1 MATSFPAAGDIS
13 ATGGAETNAVK
24 KVVLEQLMAAC
35 KGLVGAQDEG
45 ALTIAS
51 GSVTPDG
58 TTASWT
64 VDTEAAA
71 ATDTLAN
78 IIQTN
83 YEEGRLLLLRNADNA
98 RVVTIDHGAGGA
110 GQILLAGD
118 LDLELRDTE
127 EFVILRRDGTT
138 WVEVYRS
145 YRNRADRVI
154 TITEVAASPKV
165 LVPGDT
171 GSYLLSDTGAAA
183 RNYATLPAA
192 TAGLRFRFGCDS
204 AQGLRLTAAGTDR
217 IQRLTTTSGAGGYYE
232 TPAEDGFQGWISCWK
247 AGQWVIE
254 NEWGTGAG
262 AVT

>member
-1 MATSFPAAGDIS
+1 MGYEFPAAGDIS

-24 KVVLEQLMAAC
+24 KVVFEDFLAAAKQLLGGSA
-35 KGLVGAQDEG
+35 EG

-51 GSVTPDG
+51 GSITPA
-58 TTASWT
+58 ASGRFT

-71 ATDTLAN
+71 ATDDLAN
-78 IIQTN
+78 ILQTN
-83 YEEGRLLLLRNADNA
+83 MESGRLILLRNASDS
-98 RVVTIDHGAGGA
+98 RIVTVKHAAGGA
-110 GQILLAGD
+110 GQIHLVDELDLPLRD
-118 LDLELRDTE
+118 LD
-127 EFVILRRDGTT
+127 EFLILGSNGTD
-138 WVEVYRS
+138 WIEVLRS
-145 YRNRADRVI
+145 YRNRIERVI
-154 TITEVAASPKV
+154 AITEVAASPKV
-165 LVPGDT
+165 LVPGDS

-232 TPAEDGFQGWISCWK
+232 TPAEDGFQGEVVCWK
-247 AGQWVIE
+247 ATQWVIA